1 MAGGRRKVSFSR
13 EEKRQKVKSRSLS
26 LRKDLYSPFYM
37 PKGAGYMSRER
48 VSSCMLNRCAEEN
61 LFHAV
66 GPSIT
71 VGCMIACV
79 LVCPVLCLPMQVAGA
94 MNVFDAL
101 VHACVKGSPNY
112 SGGQPARWKWPD
124 T

>member
-48 VSSCMLNRCAEEN
+48 VSSCMLNSVRRKT
-61 LFHAV
+61 FSMMWV
-66 GPSIT
+66 
-71 VGCMIACV
+71 
-79 LVCPVLCLPMQVAGA
+79 PVLLLAA
-94 MNVFDAL
+94 
-101 VHACVKGSPNY
+101 
-112 SGGQPARWKWPD
+112 
-124 T
+124 